1 MCPEEL
7 VLLVS
12 TLAISI
18 AKDKTNDELDLLS
31 TIFSQL
37 GDTLATI
44 SVARQCNEDSD
55 NNQTNAII

>member
-18 AKDKTNDELDLLS
+18 AKDKTTDEIDILAAVL
-31 TIFSQL
+31 TQL

-44 SVARQCNEDSD
+44 STARQSQEEREENRK
-55 NNQTNAII
+55 